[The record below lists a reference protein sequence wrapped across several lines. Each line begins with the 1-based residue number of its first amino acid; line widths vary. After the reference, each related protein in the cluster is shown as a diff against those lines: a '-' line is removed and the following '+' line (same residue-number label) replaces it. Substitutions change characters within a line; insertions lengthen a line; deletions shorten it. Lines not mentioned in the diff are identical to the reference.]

1 MALAYISG
9 RKLNDTMHL
18 LQTAPNQ
25 SYGIWKISM
34 SDTSLTSWTK
44 VDTLN
49 QDPTTDKIQIDMYVT
64 IYNRTTTGY
73 KIAYQAQ

>member
-1 MALAYISG
+1 
-9 RKLNDTMHL
+9 
-18 LQTAPNQ
+18 
-25 SYGIWKISM
+25 M